1 MMWFD
6 PQEKKRARS
15 EWRIN
20 NRKGINFSTRIPGAH

>member
-15 EWRIN
+15 EWKIN
-20 NRKGINFSTRIPGAH
+20 NRKEKKNSTRIPGAH